1 MSKIKIKMLSI
12 ADIVKGQG
20 VSSAYHEQVNLV
32 SQSDMLE
39 IKVNESFKD
48 ADITHH
54 HTVDPK
60 NYFKMFN
67 DDYIHVAYVHMLA
80 EKLEGSIKLNPVTY
94 KVFQKYTHSF
104 YKKADYLVIVNPD
117 TKKLLLSYGIPEDR
131 IYYIPNYVSDED
143 FYVLSEE
150 EKIKAKDKYGFSKER
165 FTVLSV
171 GQVLLGKGVRDFI
184 QSAKDNPDVDY
195 VWAGGFS
202 FGPLTDGYKEL
213 KDYVDN
219 PPQNVRFI
227 GIIDR
232 KHMNE
237 VYNAADILFMPSHN
251 EMFPMTILE
260 AVNTSK
266 PIVIRNLELYEEIL
280 FDKYRRNDTIEDF
293 NEEIQKLK
301 NDEAYFELSK
311 QRSQELSEFYS
322 KDYVLNLWENFYKE
336 IVEKERGQENEES

>member
-80 EKLEGSIKLNPVTY
+80 EKLEGSIKLSPVTY
-94 KVFQKYTHSF
+94 KLFQKYTHSF
-104 YKKADYLVIVNPD
+104 YRKADYLVIVNPD

-143 FYVLSEE
+143 FYEMNAEDKL
-150 EKIKAKDKYGFSKER
+150 KAKEKYEFSKER

-184 QSAKDNPDVDY
+184 ASANDNPDIDY
-195 VWAGGFS
+195 VWAGGFT

-213 KDYVDN
+213 KEYVEN
-219 PPQNVRFI
+219 PPKNVRFI

-237 VYNAADILFMPSHN
+237 VYNAADILFMPSYN

-260 AVNTSK
+260 AVNTKK
-266 PIVIRNLELYEEIL
+266 PLVIRSLELYEDIL
-280 FDKYRRNDTIEDF
+280 FDKYVKNDNLEQF
-293 NEEIQKLK
+293 NAEIRKLK
-301 NDEAYFELSK
+301 DDEQYFEQSAE
-311 QRSQELSEFYS
+311 RSLELSEYYS
-322 KDYVLNLWENFYKE
+322 KEYVLSLWEKFYKE
-336 IVEKERGQENEES
+336 IVEREQEHENEKR

>member
-67 DDYIHVAYVHMLA
+67 DKYIHVAYVHMLA
-80 EKLEGSIKLNPVTY
+80 EKLEGSIKLSPVTY
-94 KVFQKYTHSF
+94 KIFQKYTHSF
-104 YKKADYLVIVNPD
+104 YRKADYLVIVNPD

-143 FYVLSEE
+143 FYEMSLDD
-150 EKIKAKDKYGFSKER
+150 KLKAKQKYEFKEDR

-184 QSAKDNPDVDY
+184 QSAKDNPDIDY

-213 KDYVDN
+213 KEYVEN

-237 VYNAADILFMPSHN
+237 VYNAADVLFMPSHN

-260 AVNTSK
+260 AVNTRK
-266 PIVIRNLELYEEIL
+266 PLVIRSLELYEDIL
-280 FDKYRRNDTIEDF
+280 FDKYVRCADVKEF
-293 NEEIQKLK
+293 NTEIRKLK
-301 NDEAYFELSK
+301 DDKQYFEQSAARSEQLSTY
-311 QRSQELSEFYS
+311 YS
-322 KDYVLNLWENFYKE
+322 KDYVLNLWEKFYQE
-336 IVEKERGQENEES
+336 ILEREQGYENEER